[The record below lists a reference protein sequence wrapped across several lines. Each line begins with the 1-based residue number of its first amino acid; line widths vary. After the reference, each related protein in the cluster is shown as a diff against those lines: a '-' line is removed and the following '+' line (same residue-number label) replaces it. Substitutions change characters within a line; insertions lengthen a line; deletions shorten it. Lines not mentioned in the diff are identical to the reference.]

1 MTIETKFNTDRCLAY
16 VLEHDNIDYWKAG
29 CLPGA
34 QNCTKLTLTK
44 IGDSSMPGINLPKF
58 TYQYQTGINGT
69 NHEVSF
75 VDILSTLSTG
85 LFIVPLMAYLESIS
99 IAKGFSIKNN
109 YKISA
114 NQELLAIGASNAISA
129 LVCSYPVTGSFREF
143 TGNKF

>member
-1 MTIETKFNTDRCLAY
+1 
-16 VLEHDNIDYWKAG
+16 
-29 CLPGA
+29 
-34 QNCTKLTLTK
+34 
-44 IGDSSMPGINLPKF
+44 MPGINLPKF

-69 NHEVSF
+69 SHEVSF

>member
-1 MTIETKFNTDRCLAY
+1 
-16 VLEHDNIDYWKAG
+16 
-29 CLPGA
+29 
-34 QNCTKLTLTK
+34 
-44 IGDSSMPGINLPKF
+44 MPGFNLPKF
-58 TYQYQTGINGT
+58 NYQYETVNGT
-69 NHEVSF
+69 NHDVPF

-143 TGNKF
+143 TGKNVLSKVGHHQQFYTKFILVYKYMNKT